1 MRLAEVSSRLSDV
14 SERYKVP
21 ERVHAG
27 MNMASEAA
35 HTGMSMA
42 SEAARKGAD
51 VAYRVVREYPRT
63 SATAGAIVAAALIGG
78 LLWYMFGDPRR
89 PVERRRKPQRVRAKT
104 ERRTRAKAA
113 TQ

>member
-1 MRLAEVSSRLSDV
+1 MRLAEVPSRLSEV
-14 SERYKVP
+14 SERYQVP
-21 ERVHAG
+21 ERLHAG
-27 MNMASEAA
+27 MNRATEAA
-35 HTGMSMA
+35 HAGMNMA

-78 LLWYMFGDPRR
+78 LLWYMFGDPRK

-104 ERRTRAKAA
+104 ERRSRAKTAS
-113 TQ
+113 Q